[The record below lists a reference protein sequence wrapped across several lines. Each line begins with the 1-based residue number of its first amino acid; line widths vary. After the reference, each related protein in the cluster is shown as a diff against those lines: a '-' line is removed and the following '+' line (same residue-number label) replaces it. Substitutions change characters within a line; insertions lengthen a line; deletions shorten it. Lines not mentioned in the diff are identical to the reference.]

1 MKLIPEW
8 RKCWKLSSVQI
19 AAAGAVLN
27 AAAAA
32 WSVFQ
37 GTVNPL
43 VFACVNMGLSCA
55 VAVARVV
62 QQSKLQGPPPPGG
75 PQ

>member
-8 RKCWKLSSVQI
+8 RHCWKLSSVQLAALI
-19 AAAGAVLN
+19 ALVNAAGASWC
-27 AAAAA
+27 A
-32 WSVFQ
+32 FQ
-37 GTVNPL
+37 GTMNPL
-43 VFACVNMGLSCA
+43 AFACVNMGLSCA

-62 QQSKLQGPPPPGG
+62 QQSELKGPPPGG

>member
-62 QQSKLQGPPPPGG
+62 QQTEKGPPPGG